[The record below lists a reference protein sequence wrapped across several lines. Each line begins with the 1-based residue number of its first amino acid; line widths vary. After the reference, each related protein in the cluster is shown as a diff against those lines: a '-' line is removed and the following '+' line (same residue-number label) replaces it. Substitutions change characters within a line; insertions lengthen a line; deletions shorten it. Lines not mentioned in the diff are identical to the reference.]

1 MSGGQW
7 YQSLI
12 LPRIIMIITGNEF
25 NLLISNCQN
34 CIKFNF
40 ISGLNEL
47 YNNNLDKHK
56 TFLRQ
61 KKKKQHNNNDE

>member
-1 MSGGQW
+1 MSHR
-7 YQSLI
+7 SLI
-12 LPRIIMIITGNEF
+12 LPRTIIIIIVYNNITGNEF

-47 YNNNLDKHK
+47 YNNLDKHK
-56 TFLRQ
+56 TFSKQ
-61 KKKKQHNNNDE
+61 KTQ